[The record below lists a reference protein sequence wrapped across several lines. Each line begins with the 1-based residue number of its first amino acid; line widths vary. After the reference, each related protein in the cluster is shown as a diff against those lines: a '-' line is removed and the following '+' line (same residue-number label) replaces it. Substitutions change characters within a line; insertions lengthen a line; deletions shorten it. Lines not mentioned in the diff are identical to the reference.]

1 MHEGRC
7 SYGCYFSCMVY
18 AVPGRPFP
26 SGNPRWNFPAFV
38 KLKGHL
44 ISLNGN
50 LAAHRGAGC
59 SEVVDVYVDLLIFQ
73 KFVYSN
79 S

>member
-1 MHEGRC
+1 MLFFLHGLC
-7 SYGCYFSCMVY
+7 SSWK
-18 AVPGRPFP
+18 AV
-26 SGNPRWNFPAFV
+26 SLGNPSLEIPAFV

>member
-1 MHEGRC
+1 MKVGVPMDAIFPAWFSQFLEGR
-7 SYGCYFSCMVY
+7 
-18 AVPGRPFP
+18 FP
-26 SGNPRWNFPAFV
+26 RETLVGNPAFV

-59 SEVVDVYVDLLIFQ
+59 SEVIDVYVDLLIFQ

>member
-1 MHEGRC
+1 MDAIFPAWFSQFLEG
-7 SYGCYFSCMVY
+7 
-18 AVPGRPFP
+18 PFP
-26 SGNPRWNFPAFV
+26 SFPSFFPAFV

-50 LAAHRGAGC
+50 LSPSLAQS
-59 SEVVDVYVDLLIFQ
+59 SEVVDVYLDLLMFQ

-79 S
+79 F

>member
-1 MHEGRC
+1 MHEGRS
-7 SYGCYFSCMVY
+7 SYGCYFSLHGLVSSWK
-18 AVPGRPFP
+18 AVSLGKP
-26 SGNPRWNFPAFV
+26 SLEIPAFV

-50 LAAHRGAGC
+50 LAAHSGAGC